1 MTKKKG
7 GLERRDLAIITR
19 LRENARQRLTNIS
32 RRTHIPVTTIYDN
45 LKRYEKWF
53 IKKHTCLIDFEK
65 LGFNARAKVALKT
78 NGSKTDLLDYLQ
90 NHPNVNSLYRTS
102 SEFDV
107 LAEIIFQELR
117 DVDEFLEMISRK
129 FEIEKS
135 FVINIT
141 ENLKQ
146 EEFLTELMSE

>member
-117 DVDEFLEMISRK
+117 DVD
-129 FEIEKS
+129 
-135 FVINIT
+135 
-141 ENLKQ
+141 
-146 EEFLTELMSE
+146 